1 MARPQKPQDAYV
13 TNGWYLTIPVPGLGS
28 NARFETLEGLSRQSG
43 SVQTVDAGTNKVYKF
58 ANQIT
63 EFGDMTLTRTYDGSA
78 ADRAMETLCKT
89 MIANGT
95 KLPVV
100 AVKMH
105 NGNEVFSVAFE
116 GFRIVSEAHPS
127 WDVAG
132 TDKYVVS
139 YSATCDDWDII
150 PVGV

>member
-1 MARPQKPQDAYV
+1 M
-13 TNGWYLTIPVPGLGS
+13 
-28 NARFETLEGLSRQSG
+28 
-43 SVQTVDAGTNKVYKF
+43 YKF
-58 ANQIT
+58 GNQIT

-78 ADRAMETLCKT
+78 ADRAMEVLCKT

-105 NGNEVFSVAFE
+105 NGNEVFSYAFE
-116 GFRIVSEAHPS
+116 GFRIVSEAHPTL
-127 WDVAG
+127 DVAG
-132 TDKYVVS
+132 TDKYTVS